1 MFETVDTGGNDTG
14 WENAEYKELLDKA
27 ANENDPETRTAYLV
41 EAEELFME
49 EMPAITV
56 YFYSN
61 AYVTHPYVDGLAP
74 DPLGN
79 VQLKDV
85 VLGE

>member
-1 MFETVDTGGNDTG
+1 
-14 WENAEYKELLDKA
+14 
-27 ANENDPETRTAYLV
+27 
-41 EAEELFME
+41 ME